1 VDFQK
6 GKGLIMSEGY
16 IELQAQSALTEF
28 RKVEL
33 LSLMGCMDK
42 KASNFNP
49 YFVQVD
55 NTSCK
60 Y

>member
-1 VDFQK
+1 MDFEK
-6 GKGLIMSEGY
+6 RAGEILSEGHLA
-16 IELQAQSALTEF
+16 LQAESAPTEF
-28 RKVEL
+28 RNVEL
-33 LSLMGCMDK
+33 LSLIGCMDK